1 MAEMAEMKT
10 TDCTLQDFILHLS
23 AVSMSARSVDLQSRS
38 LGIKQGMVKAVAG
51 GVLAKKRRAD
61 GGMCAPL
68 HGSRHFSTDDTG
80 HTAPMHSILHQ
91 VEALSAKSIARV
103 S

>member
-10 TDCTLQDFILHLS
+10 IDCTFQDFILHRS
-23 AVSMSARSVDLQSRS
+23 AVYISALSVDLQGRS

-61 GGMCAPL
+61 GGMRAPL
-68 HGSRHFSTDDTG
+68 RCSRHFSTDDTG
-80 HTAPMHSILHQ
+80 HTAPMHSILRQ
-91 VEALSAKSIARV
+91 VEALSAKSVARV